1 MNSSLKE
8 IYHKYFLEQP
18 KAFIELLELVGKH
31 NITSVQ
37 NTINILAQKSID
49 VNIENIKMIL
59 NRNDNILKL
68 HTSAKSSLQIEIEE
82 NSKRHLS
89 MYDSIIG
96 TADVK
101 GGIAV

>member
-1 MNSSLKE
+1 
-8 IYHKYFLEQP
+8 
-18 KAFIELLELVGKH
+18 
-31 NITSVQ
+31 
-37 NTINILAQKSID
+37 
-49 VNIENIKMIL
+49 MIL